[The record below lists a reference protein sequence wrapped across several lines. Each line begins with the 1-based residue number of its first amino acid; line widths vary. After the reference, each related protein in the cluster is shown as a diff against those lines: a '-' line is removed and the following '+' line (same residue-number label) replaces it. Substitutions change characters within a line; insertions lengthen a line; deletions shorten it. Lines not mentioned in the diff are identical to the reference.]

1 MLPPIDHF
9 DLVVLR
15 ADVLEPG
22 INHEHRGLWMG
33 LGPVKDG
40 GMLDGMKIYVNKIIG
55 KQAGSNL
62 LRLIRQGNRKGSKT
76 ILEAELFETLCPG

>member
-40 GMLDGMKIYVNKIIG
+40 GMLDSIKIYVNKIFG
-55 KQAGSNL
+55 KQPRWNL
-62 LRLIRQGNRKGSKT
+62 LRLIRSG
-76 ILEAELFETLCPG
+76 ELFETLCPG